1 MRKLVTSPILMG
13 MLVLC
18 LFSAAPAGAQNDTY
32 NNLLG
37 EWDAETES
45 GQYQFVFKFFME
57 NDELKG
63 TFEGS
68 TGIVDMQKLSFEEN
82 TVRFTVDI
90 DAGGQSM
97 AIDFE
102 ANIDGDSLLGF
113 LNMEFGEGAITCS
126 KRK

>member
-97 AIDFE
+97 AIAFE
-102 ANIDGDSLLGF
+102 ATIDGDSLQGF
-113 LNMEFGEGAITCS
+113 LSMEFGEGAITGS

>member
-1 MRKLVTSPILMG
+1 MRKPITH
-13 MLVLC
+13 LVLLGMIFL
-18 LFSAAPAGAQNDTY
+18 LFFGSYPAGAQTDSY
-32 NNLLG
+32 KNLLG

-45 GQYQFVFKFFME
+45 GQYQFVFKFYIE
-57 NDELKG
+57 DEKLKG
-63 TFEGS
+63 SFEGS

-97 AIDFE
+97 TIDFE
-102 ANIDGDSLLGF
+102 AVIEGDSLQGF
-113 LNMEFGEGAITCS
+113 LSMEFGESAITGS